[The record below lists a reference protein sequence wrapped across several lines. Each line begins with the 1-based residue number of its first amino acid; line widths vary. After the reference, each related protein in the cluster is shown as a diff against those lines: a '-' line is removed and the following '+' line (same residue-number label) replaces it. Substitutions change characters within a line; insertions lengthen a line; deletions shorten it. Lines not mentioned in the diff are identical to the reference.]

1 MGHWRR
7 GAALEG
13 NIESGD
19 NTGAG
24 QLAGDN
30 TGAGQL
36 AVDNTDTDEETVAAC
51 APSETGD

>member
-19 NTGAG
+19 NTV
-24 QLAGDN
+24 
-30 TGAGQL
+30 AGQL